1 MESNSF
7 CNHTSDNKIGRPRHE
22 VLLPINHKD
31 YNFQEKKNA
40 KVRKGKI
47 YIKSFYIV
55 SIVIETK
62 VVIGW

>member
-1 MESNSF
+1 MESNSV
-7 CNHTSDNKIGRPRHE
+7 CNQTSDNKIGRSRHE

-47 YIKSFYIV
+47 YIKSFYTV
-55 SIVIETK
+55 SIMVIKTE
-62 VVIGW
+62 VVIG